1 MQGFFYFPKSL
12 SIRLFISTENLKN
25 TTIDIYTI
33 ETIEDFKIM
42 FMTGEKLRLKI
53 NDSKNPN
60 KISEITLKVF
70 TDIGCNLNFRYT

>member
-1 MQGFFYFPKSL
+1 LQGCFYFPKSL
-12 SIRLFISTENLKN
+12 SIRLFISNENLKN

-33 ETIEDFKIM
+33 VTIEDFKIL

-53 NDSKNPN
+53 NVSKNPN

>member
-1 MQGFFYFPKSL
+1 M
-12 SIRLFISTENLKN
+12 
-25 TTIDIYTI
+25 
-33 ETIEDFKIM
+33 ETIEDFKMM